1 MSSDASDENR
11 GIWQRLRARLASS
24 SLRSRLVSILLVATL
39 PGMAVAIF
47 LAANALGNQRA
58 QIEENARRLADIQAA
73 QHTNVIENARIMME
87 TVVELVETRPVGQT
101 ECTHFLSEWADRYP
115 SFTSLTLIDNRGV
128 LLCAPSDSALPESF
142 PTADFF
148 GTISEADGM
157 VVSEHTV
164 GRSGTPLIIAA
175 LPIREDGGRFE
186 GAIAVGIDLRW
197 MEFLTRRLNL
207 PSGSTITAIGS
218 EGEVLTHYRA
228 EGGGG
233 DDLEAPRETVPV
245 EDIRLR
251 MATYGSGAIRG
262 TTQNGSDRVF
272 GYQRTDAGDIII
284 AVGKPQYMEFERYGA
299 ALRDTLAAPMTV
311 LLLAL
316 FAAAY
321 ASESLVV
328 RWVRLLTGAAMRM
341 SGGDLDARSNVPHS
355 RYEIGRLAAAFDS
368 MAAAI
373 QEKQEQIRAK
383 AAQYRDL
390 LHELNH
396 RVNNNMQMIGS
407 LIRMKSKGV
416 TDPQAR
422 LVIDD
427 LEQRLRALAE
437 IQRLLYAREDGF
449 DEDPDYTVRLGN
461 LLAEFYSSDSI
472 RVRVEADPI
481 PIPRPSAV
489 PLALIMN
496 ELITNACKHAY
507 PEGEGEIRVSLRRD
521 GDMVALSV
529 SDDGAPVPQAWGP
542 GEGEES
548 MGLRIIR
555 AMAAH
560 LGGDLAIRPAE
571 QGKSIDVSFPLE
583 RPDSQRDAPADPP
596 RS

>member
-1 MSSDASDENR
+1 MSSDASGEKS
-11 GIWQRLRARLASS
+11 GFGHRLRAMIASS

-47 LAANALGNQRA
+47 LAANALNNERD

-87 TVVELVETRPVGQT
+87 TVVELVETRPVSAT

-115 SFTSLTLIDNRGV
+115 SFTSLTLLDAQGA
-128 LLCAPSDSALPESF
+128 LLCARADSELPDGF
-142 PTADFF
+142 PTADFLE
-148 GTISEADGM
+148 TIRSSDDM
-157 VVSEHTV
+157 VVSDHMV
-164 GRSGTPLIIAA
+164 GQSGMPLIIAA
-175 LPIREDGGRFE
+175 LPIREQGGSLE

-197 MEFLTRRLNL
+197 LEFLTRRLNL
-207 PSGSTITAIGS
+207 PVGSTITAIGKD
-218 EGEVLTHYRA
+218 GEVLTHYRA
-228 EGGGG
+228 EGG
-233 DDLEAPRETVPV
+233 DDEDLEAPRETVPV
-245 EDIRLR
+245 EDIRLE
-251 MATYGSGAIRG
+251 MATRGSGAIRG
-262 TTQNGSDRVF
+262 TTQSGSDRVF
-272 GYQRTDAGDIII
+272 GFQSTDAGDLII

-321 ASESLVV
+321 ASESLVI

-373 QEKQEQIRAK
+373 KQKQEQIHAK

-390 LHELNH
+390 LNELNH

-407 LIRMKSKGV
+407 LIRMKSKSV

-427 LEQRLRALAE
+427 IEQRLRALAE

-461 LLAEFYSSDSI
+461 LLADFYSSDTI
-472 RVRVEADPI
+472 TVRMEAEPI
-481 PIPRPSAV
+481 SIPRPSAV

-507 PEGEGEIRVSLRRD
+507 PDGEGEIRVSLRRHD
-521 GDMVALSV
+521 DVVKLSV
-529 SDDGAPVPQAWGP
+529 TDDGAPVPEAWGP
-542 GEGEES
+542 GEGEDS

-560 LGGDLAIRPAE
+560 LGGELEIHPAA
-571 QGKSIDVSFPLE
+571 QGKSIDVTFPLE
-583 RPDSQRDAPADPP
+583 RPGAETQRG
-596 RS
+596 